1 MTKINVKLRDK
12 LSIEI
17 EYELVVEE
25 RTYDGYIIKPFYITE
40 FVYTKLLNNNEVIS
54 STYMSTQNY
63 LNIGPIE
70 RYIDKNIPPLYN
82 PETAMNVIKSK
93 ELYGRT
99 ITHRMHF
106 ENPKNTK
113 KIYVLLIKEE
123 ADSIINAFDKIK
135 QEERSKNLKA
145 AEILYAEE
153 AKEAKKEAEI
163 KERLERQEKQRKR
176 VLGKIESVEVKEKNI
191 IDEDEGSC
199 TTKYTYIIKH
209 KDGSIQTFIETDQF
223 DFGACI
229 HLIED
234 NQRYVLTCVDGKKA
248 WGYYQN
254 DNIRIKRLFT
264 VKDSIALEVLDVISK
279 VKGIR
284 M

>member
-1 MTKINVKLRDK
+1 M
-12 LSIEI
+12 
-17 EYELVVEE
+17 
-25 RTYDGYIIKPFYITE
+25 
-40 FVYTKLLNNNEVIS
+40 
-54 STYMSTQNY
+54 
-63 LNIGPIE
+63 
-70 RYIDKNIPPLYN
+70 
-82 PETAMNVIKSK
+82 
-93 ELYGRT
+93 
-99 ITHRMHF
+99 
-106 ENPKNTK
+106 
-113 KIYVLLIKEE
+113 LLIKEE

-209 KDGSIQTFIETDQF
+209 KDRSIQTFIETDQF

-264 VKDSIALEVLDVISK
+264 VKDSTALEVLNVMSK